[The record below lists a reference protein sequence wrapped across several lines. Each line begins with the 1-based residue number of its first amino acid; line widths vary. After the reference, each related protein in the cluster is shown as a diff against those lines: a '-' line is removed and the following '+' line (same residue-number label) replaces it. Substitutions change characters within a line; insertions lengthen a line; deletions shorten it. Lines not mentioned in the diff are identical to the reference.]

1 MRQDGDTNGNMTDDG
16 TARLTVRDAADALG
30 ISTEAARQR
39 IKRGTLPTQRDPDG
53 TVWVLLDAGNIGT
66 NDRTNPDST
75 RTNDRTNGDGTTD
88 QALMVAHLDSLRGE
102 VDYLREQLDKEREA
116 NRENRR
122 LLAAAL
128 ERIPPQLEPPRDTPR
143 VDETA
148 SAEPDREEPRPASDG
163 IQEGSEPRS
172 WWRRWFGFE

>member
-1 MRQDGDTNGNMTDDG
+1 MNGDR

-39 IKRGTLPTQRDPDG
+39 IKRGTLPTERDHDG
-53 TVWVLLDAGNIGT
+53 AVWVLLDADNTGT
-66 NDRTNPDST
+66 DDRTNADRT

-88 QALMVAHLDSLRGE
+88 QALMVAHIDHL
-102 VDYLREQLDKEREA
+102 EREVEFLRA
-116 NRENRR
+116 ELRRREDDYREETRR
-122 LLAAAL
+122 KDHIIAAAL

-143 VDETA
+143 AAEPAT
-148 SAEPDREEPRPASDG
+148 AEPDGGEHRPATDG
-163 IQEGSEPRS
+163 AQEAAENRS